1 LFDLLS
7 SFQVAKHQS
16 FTTAGTVSISVVGI
30 GKGMIELNK
39 AEDEVQRQ
47 EAQTFRRRPK
57 TKEKLSS
64 SWSVTS

>member
-1 LFDLLS
+1 
-7 SFQVAKHQS
+7 
-16 FTTAGTVSISVVGI
+16 
-30 GKGMIELNK
+30 MIELNK